1 MSKLSLIAVNIQMSS
16 CIGVCSQPSDVF
28 ISKVFFYQFSAQLNL
43 TTTKLYVLRTFYIS
57 LSFNSGKNLIL
68 KLIKSIDTIR

>member
-28 ISKVFFYQFSAQLNL
+28 ISKVFYQFSAQLNL